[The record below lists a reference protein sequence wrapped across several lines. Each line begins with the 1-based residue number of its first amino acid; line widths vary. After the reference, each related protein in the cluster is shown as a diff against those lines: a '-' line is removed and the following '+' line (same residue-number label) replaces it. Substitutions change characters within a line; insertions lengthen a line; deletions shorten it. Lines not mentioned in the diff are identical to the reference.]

1 MHLQRLLSKTRPVVT
16 SLMLAI
22 AVTIAYWQVFE
33 NGFVTYDDPDY
44 ITANKNVLA
53 GLTLKGIIWAFNS
66 FDAGNWHPLTWIV
79 HIVTVEM
86 FGLSPPAHHGVSL
99 FFHCA
104 NTALVFLLL
113 RHLTGAEWRSVLV
126 ALLFGLHPL
135 HVESVAWA
143 SELKDVLCAFFFL
156 LTIHA
161 YTKFADNPCVKRYI
175 PVLLLYIMALLSK
188 PMAITLPGVL
198 LLIDYWPL
206 GRLTTAN
213 SDKKTSHVRLIL
225 EKTPLILL
233 TAVSCRITWLAQNSG
248 GMVNHLD
255 SSGFILQCGN
265 AIIAYTS
272 YLAKMLWPVNL
283 TIQYPF
289 DPAAV
294 TFQHLTLTAIPL
306 LGITCAA
313 FSRYGRPWLKVGWL
327 WYLGTLIPVI
337 GLVSVGSHSMA
348 DRYTYLPSIGVFIIL
363 VWSAASLLGKKP
375 VTKWLLSIASILIVI
390 SLSMATSKQVTT
402 WHNSAT
408 LYRRALSL
416 HSNNWLIHN
425 NLAVTLIQQEN
436 SNPEEALYHLL
447 ESISL
452 NPDFAASRYNLGK
465 LYLDKRHDNIKALES
480 FQEAL
485 RINPGYAEAH
495 FYMGVASLRSG
506 QRGRAESE
514 YQILVQ
520 QNGKLAELLRKI
532 MNQ

>member
-1 MHLQRLLSKTRPVVT
+1 
-16 SLMLAI
+16 MLAI

-44 ITANKNVLA
+44 ITANKNVSA
-53 GLTLKGIIWAFNS
+53 GLTLNGIIWAFSS

-86 FGLSPPAHHGVSL
+86 FGLNSFAHHGVSL
-99 FFHCA
+99 FLHSA

-113 RHLTGAEWRSVLV
+113 HRLTGAKWRSVLV

-161 YTKFADNPCVKRYI
+161 YTRFADNPCVKRYI
-175 PVLLLYIMALLSK
+175 PVVLLYILALLSK

-206 GRLTTAN
+206 DRLTTAN
-213 SDKKTSHVRLIL
+213 SDKKTSHISLIL

-265 AIIAYTS
+265 AIISYTS
-272 YLAKMLWPVNL
+272 YLGKMLWPVNL

-289 DPAAV
+289 DPATI
-294 TFQHLTLTAIPL
+294 TFQHVTLTALPL
-306 LGITCAA
+306 LAITCTA

-327 WYLGTLIPVI
+327 WYIGTLIPVI

-348 DRYTYLPSIGVFIIL
+348 DRYTYIPSIGVFIIL
-363 VWSAASLLGKKP
+363 VWSAASLLNKYP
-375 VTKWLLSIASILIVI
+375 ITKWPLSIASIFIVI
-390 SLSMATSKQVTT
+390 SLGITTYRQVTA
-402 WHNSAT
+402 WHNSET

-425 NLAVTLIQQEN
+425 NLAVTLIQQGN

-447 ESISL
+447 DSISL

-465 LYLDKRHDNIKALES
+465 LYLDKLHDNIKAAES

-485 RINPGYAEAH
+485 RINPDYAEAH

-506 QRGRAESE
+506 EWGRAENE
-514 YQILVQ
+514 YKILLQ
-520 QNGKLAELLRKI
+520 LDRKLAELLRKI